1 MSVSLYR
8 YTTNCDGKPCAGDC
22 DLCKEVEQDGWVTWE
37 MENEVISDS
46 QKVLPTVPASTKDR

>member
-8 YTTNCDGKPCAGDC
+8 YTHHCDGKPCAGDC

-46 QKVLPTVPASTKDR
+46 QKVLSTVPSSTKDS